1 MTEKEMRAWIAM
13 AKAILPSC
21 WIARIERA
29 LEAAKEDNKTAK

>member
-1 MTEKEMRAWIAM
+1 MDLEKKARIAM